1 MRVYND
7 TKKPLIIL
15 IPNNY
20 FFIVGIGTF
29 SLLVGF
35 RCAFSDV
42 FYIYLFDIQP
52 FKCYCVD
59 VVIAYFLLI
68 LPVIY
73 PESVNV
79 IPKRL
84 KIIPFAL
91 CRY

>member
-35 RCAFSDV
+35 RTAFFDIFS
-42 FYIYLFDIQP
+42 IYLIDLQCFE
-52 FKCYCVD
+52 CYFID

-73 PESVNV
+73 PDSVNV